1 MALLTTF
8 ALLAVCLS
16 AIGLYGV
23 IAYMVSQ
30 TTREIGV
37 RIALGA
43 QRMDIVRLVM
53 FHGAGLA
60 TTGMVVGLAGATW
73 GVRLLKKTLY
83 GVQPIDPAS
92 FAIGA
97 LALLSVAVF
106 ACLVPTRRAVRVD
119 PVIAMRAE

>member
-1 MALLTTF
+1 MF
-8 ALLAVCLS
+8 ATMTAS
-16 AIGLYGV
+16 RE
-23 IAYMVSQ
+23 
-30 TTREIGV
+30 REIGV

-43 QRMDIVRLVM
+43 QRMDIIRLVL

-60 TTGMVVGLAGATW
+60 AAGMAIGLAGAAW
-73 GVRLLKKTLY
+73 GVRLLGKTLY

-92 FAIGA
+92 FALGA
-97 LALLSVAVF
+97 VALLSVAVL